1 MHDSN
6 KWNQGFGWLAALA
19 FGLGGVACTAE
30 GEIDDMLADES
41 EDDEGHEGAGGDEQ
55 AEAGGEGQGGE
66 DGEAGSA
73 GGEGTDGADGAEG
86 ADEGGSEALVKV
98 DLLLVL
104 DNSPSMLLEH
114 LQLRLELV
122 AFLSDALDVL
132 AGASVHVAVTT
143 TDGDQQGPN
152 DCGLG
157 LGALGHIDLLGHT
170 HAELLAWIGCATA
183 VGCQG
188 DPHEQP
194 AEDLIAALDVELG
207 FSRPDATLIV
217 VVIGDEDDHHSP
229 GDPSD
234 WVNALIDLHGGDADS
249 IVMLGLLGD
258 ESEACSHGLPLL
270 GGLLDLEVVAEPGL
284 RLRAMI
290 EAFEHH
296 HVGSLCAPD
305 HDDFFAAAIEAIV
318 EVNH

>member
-19 FGLGGVACTAE
+19 FALGGVACTTE
-30 GEIDDMLADES
+30 GEFDHDLADES
-41 EDDEGHEGAGGDEQ
+41 EDGDEGRDGDDGDEGHDGAGGDGQSGANE
-55 AEAGGEGQGGE
+55 GEN
-66 DGEAGSA
+66 GEAGSGG
-73 GGEGTDGADGAEG
+73 GGEGSDG
-86 ADEGGSEALVKV
+86 DESGSESLVEI
-98 DLLLVL
+98 DLLIVL
-104 DNSPSMLLEH
+104 DNSPSMLLEQ
-114 LQLRLELV
+114 LQLQLELV
-122 AFLSDALDVL
+122 VFLSETIDLL
-132 AGASVHVAVTT
+132 AGASVHIAVTT
-143 TDGDQQGPN
+143 TDGDPQGSS

-157 LGALGHIDLLGHT
+157 LGALGHLDLLGHT

-183 VGCQG
+183 VGCEG

-194 AEDLIAALDVELG
+194 AADMIAALDVELG

-229 GDPSD
+229 GDPGD

-249 IVMLGLLGD
+249 IVMLGLIGD